1 MYSVKM
7 TVAYVRNSAD
17 VYQDNSIQLQKDQ
30 AYICATKHS
39 LTIDDIYNDS
49 DTSAVKHSIEGRK
62 DLSRLLN
69 DIRKGL
75 IGTLIVY
82 KRDRLARKTDEYME
96 IYEILKQHQVTV
108 YFSAS
113 NEFPMLYTPQAFT
126 IEYLLASFAEHEEIQ
141 MKQRIADGNA
151 SKFSEGKLI
160 PPKIPFGYI
169 RCTKETSE
177 YDKYGNVKKV
187 AWIIIDP
194 PAAEIVKQIFN
205 ELLTNSFET
214 MTEFRYHLS
223 SLKLT
228 RNKKGKPLQTED
240 IKQIIRQPLYKGL
253 HQMQFQFQERP
264 STKFYHELIIVSE
277 DNWTRAQIA
286 LSQLTQE
293 KRIPRKNNLSKKDF
307 FLSNIIKCQQC
318 IDDSNEN
325 HTLKSHI
332 QMDGINGGYYVCK
345 KHKIKLEKQKLEHYV
360 VSSCISF
367 FTQLIQHKPKLKSI
381 QKSHI
386 QAGEMYSKKLNERL
400 EKLTLVFSNL
410 TKEYINEPEPV
421 QKSRLLKSCNE
432 TRDAMNRIRD
442 KINEL
447 NSKIGD
453 ESKLIH
459 FMESDKE
466 LHRKFTDID
475 SESKSRLIEDILDTI
490 LVDHDGNLIPI
501 FKIPHILTNTFI
513 GGIINDIESSRAAT
527 E

>member
-1 MYSVKM
+1 MYSMKM

-17 VYQDNSIQLQKDQ
+17 IYQDNSIQLQKDQ

-39 LTIDDIYNDS
+39 LTIDDIYDDS
-49 DTSAVKHSIEGRK
+49 DTSAVKNSIEGRK

-82 KRDRLARKTDEYME
+82 KRDRMARKTEEYME
-96 IYEILKQHQVTV
+96 IYDILKQHKVTV

-151 SKFSEGKLI
+151 SKFSEGKYI
-160 PPKIPFGYI
+160 PANIPFGYT
-169 RCTKETSE
+169 RCTEESTE
-177 YDKYGNVKKV
+177 HDKYGNVKKV
-187 AWIIIDP
+187 SWIIIDP
-194 PAAEIVKQIFN
+194 PAAKIVEQIFN
-205 ELLTNSFET
+205 ELITNSFET
-214 MTEFRYHLS
+214 MKEFRDHLS

-228 RNKKGKPLQTED
+228 RNKKGKPLQSED
-240 IKQIIRQPLYKGL
+240 IKQIIQQPLYKGL
-253 HQMQFQFQERP
+253 HQMQFQFQEQP
-264 STKFYHELIIVSE
+264 STKFYQELIIVSE
-277 DNWTRAQIA
+277 DNWKRAQIA
-286 LSQLTQE
+286 LNQLAQE
-293 KRIPRKNNLSKKDF
+293 KRVPRENKLSKKDF

-318 IDDSNEN
+318 IDDSNES
-325 HTLKSHI
+325 HTLKPHI
-332 QMDGINGGYYVCK
+332 QIDGVNGSHYVCK
-345 KHKIKLEKQKLEHYV
+345 KHKIKLEKQKLEHHV

-381 QKSHI
+381 QKVHI

-400 EKLTLVFSNL
+400 EKLTRVFSNL
-410 TKEYINEPEPV
+410 TKEYINEPEPA
-421 QKSRLLKSCNE
+421 QKSRLLKNCND
-432 TRDAMNRIRD
+432 TRDAMTHIRD

-447 NSKIGD
+447 SSKIGD

-466 LHRKFTDID
+466 LHRKFTEID
-475 SESKSRLIEDILDTI
+475 AESKSRLIEDIIDTI

-513 GGIINDIESSRAAT
+513 GGIISDIESSRSTT